1 MPKGCPY
8 CGKNVLPL
16 GKFPLLQTAK
26 YFKINQPSGHTEF
39 TMDLFQD
46 RMCLI
51 WVDAHGDIETPE
63 VSPSK
68 NMHGM
73 PVSFHVKEMFQND
86 HYPEHIEQLKWF
98 KPW

>member
-1 MPKGCPY
+1 
-8 CGKNVLPL
+8 
-16 GKFPLLQTAK
+16 
-26 YFKINQPSGHTEF
+26 
-39 TMDLFQD
+39 
-46 RMCLI
+46 MCLL

-73 PVSFHVKEMFQND
+73 PVSFHIKEMFPND
-86 HYPEHIEQLKWF
+86 HYPEQVEHLKWF